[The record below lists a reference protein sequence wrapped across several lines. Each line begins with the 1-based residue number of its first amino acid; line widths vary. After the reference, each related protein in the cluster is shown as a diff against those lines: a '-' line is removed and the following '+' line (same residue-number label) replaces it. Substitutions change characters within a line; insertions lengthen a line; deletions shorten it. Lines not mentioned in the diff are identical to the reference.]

1 MRPGSWKLKDR
12 AALSLEGTLMDGPG
26 ARYRVLAARCRQSA
40 ESSAGSRAK
49 GALLQMALA
58 YERRATDVEREWRQ
72 RISAERITERT

>member
-1 MRPGSWKLKDR
+1 
-12 AALSLEGTLMDGPG
+12 MDGPG

-40 ESSAGSRAK
+40 EASAGSRAK
-49 GALLQMALA
+49 TALLQMARA